1 MSRVIPLDHAH
12 GQPEIFNSDQGS
24 QFTSGSFT
32 ERLLLRDIQ
41 ISMDGKGRALDNVFI
56 ERLWRSAKYE
66 NAYLKEYL
74 TGADCHKGLTQ
85 YFNFYC
91 HRRPHQSLDNRT
103 PWDVFNTRIPRRR
116 AST

>member
-1 MSRVIPLDHAH
+1 MPHGYLYLVVVMDWFSRFVLSWRLSNSMDVSFCNEALEATFKY

-56 ERLWRSAKYE
+56 D
-66 NAYLKEYL
+66 
-74 TGADCHKGLTQ
+74 DCGG
-85 YFNFYC
+85 
-91 HRRPHQSLDNRT
+91 
-103 PWDVFNTRIPRRR
+103 V
-116 AST
+116 